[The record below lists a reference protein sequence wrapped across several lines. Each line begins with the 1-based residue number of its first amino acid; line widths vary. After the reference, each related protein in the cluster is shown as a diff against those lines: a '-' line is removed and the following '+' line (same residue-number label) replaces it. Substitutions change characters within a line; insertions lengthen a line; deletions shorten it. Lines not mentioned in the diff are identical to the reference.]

1 MNLSVHERLIVLSAL
16 PQQGDYATLKI
27 LMNLQ
32 LSLSFTEEEV
42 KEFGITSDFETLQT
56 SWVKNGE
63 AEIPIGEKATDI
75 IVDAFKDLDRK
86 KKLAPEMIAT
96 YEKFITT
103 TE

>member
-1 MNLSVHERLIVLSAL
+1 MNLSVHERLMVLSAL

-27 LMNLQ
+27 LMNLR

-42 KEFGITSDFETLQT
+42 KEFGITSDLEARTT
-56 SWVKNGE
+56 SWEENGE

-75 IVDAFKDLDRK
+75 IVDAFKKLDRE
-86 KKLAPEMIAT
+86 KKLAPEMIAP
-96 YEKFITT
+96 YEKFILT